1 MEKIVIFIKKLR
13 NFFVIKINSVL
24 NFIESEYMLKK
35 YKLETTKIDLVF
47 DIGYNFG
54 NFSKALLRNNK
65 NLKIIGVDANIKMLN
80 LSYNHQNIIKI
91 NSLMSDQKNI
101 LKNFTSTINFQVLQL
116 HQKNS

>member
-65 NLKIIGVDANIKMLN
+65 NLKIIE
-80 LSYNHQNIIKI
+80 
-91 NSLMSDQKNI
+91 LMQI
-101 LKNFTSTINFQVLQL
+101 LKCSTYPTITKIL
-116 HQKNS
+116 